1 MMAKQIESVIH
12 QIGARNLAGK
22 QAIDAKPIELAWF
35 SAP

>member
-1 MMAKQIESVIH
+1 MMAKKIESVIH
-12 QIGARNLAGK
+12 QIGAKQLAGK